1 MLGASAKPAAMAVP
15 IICLQLYMFCSL
27 QSFDKNDLEFFTF
40 QSFFLE
46 KKTLGMI
53 IEKDF
58 KFFFLHLFN
67 VYSLKSKLGQCTTHV
82 FGYLLVASIK
92 LHCCKFIHVFT
103 NVVIRS

>member
-58 KFFFLHLFN
+58 KF
-67 VYSLKSKLGQCTTHV
+67 
-82 FGYLLVASIK
+82 
-92 LHCCKFIHVFT
+92 VFT
-103 NVVIRS
+103 FVSFHKIAAAHQTRKILWKVSTNQLTSVSQSQENINLM